1 MYSFSYYRNIWS
13 EWLNF
18 ENNVGN
24 LEDLE
29 YIERKRK
36 QIYGEHLNERNLA
49 FLVDRFKF
57 MNLYPCSENEMKLL
71 GFNDPTD
78 ADVYN
83 ELGTNSALTNV
94 SLAAGVATTDKE
106 NETEEL
112 NSSKTVEIANSIN
125 PFVSSSIKRAK
136 YPVPDMKK
144 MLPFKP
150 IQNAFIGLQPVP
162 GGGMF
167 LFPSIFAEMIKRL
180 PPPNFFDVR
189 LFFI

>member
-1 MYSFSYYRNIWS
+1 
-13 EWLNF
+13 
-18 ENNVGN
+18 VGN

-29 YIERKRK
+29 YIEKKRK

-71 GFNDPTD
+71 GFNDSSD

-83 ELGTNSALTNV
+83 ELGTNAALKNV
-94 SLAAGVATTDKE
+94 SLAANVTTIDKE
-106 NETEEL
+106 NEADEL
-112 NSSKTVEIANSIN
+112 NSSKNVEIANSIN

-150 IQNAFIGLQPVP
+150 IQNAFIDLQPVP

-180 PPPNFFDVR
+180 PPPNYFDVIFFFSFT
-189 LFFI
+189 LFII